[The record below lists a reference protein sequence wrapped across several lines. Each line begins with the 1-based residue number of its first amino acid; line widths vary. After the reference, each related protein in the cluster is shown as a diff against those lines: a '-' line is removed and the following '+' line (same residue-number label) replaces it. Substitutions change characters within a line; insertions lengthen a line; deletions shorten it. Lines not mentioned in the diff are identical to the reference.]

1 MARKTLFGIEVEIGT
16 ALAGQSSLRT
26 YRFATVKD
34 RKEFECLLK
43 RRPELGKRTRLR
55 STSST
60 TVADALLDL
69 EQNLSHSVRRSL
81 ATRTS
86 AN

>member
-1 MARKTLFGIEVEIGT
+1 MARKTLFSIEVEIGT
-16 ALAGQSSLRT
+16 ALPGQSSFRT
-26 YRFATVKD
+26 YHFANVKD
-34 RKEFECLLK
+34 REEFECLLE
-43 RRPELGKRTRLR
+43 RRPELGKRIRLR

-60 TVADALLDL
+60 TVAHALLDL
-69 EQNLSHSVRRSL
+69 EQSLSQSVRRSL